1 MIDKIALA
9 LVVIGGLNWGS
20 IGLFGFDFVGAIFG
34 GQDAVFSRI
43 IFSTLEHLSFF
54 SEKRSGGH
62 KGLTNSCGGGFKR
75 NRRRIFYG
83 NRLYSRLLLRY
94 DKGKAGRFPPA
105 GRKDGFVWKT
115 QSSKTPVSTTL
126 RCMHRILTGQ

>member
-43 IFSTLEHLSFF
+43 IFSIVGLAALWNISLFF
-54 SEKRSGGH
+54 
-62 KGLTNSCGGGFKR
+62 
-75 NRRRIFYG
+75 
-83 NRLYSRLLLRY
+83 
-94 DKGKAGRFPPA
+94 
-105 GRKDGFVWKT
+105 RKNDLVDT
-115 QSSKTPVSTTL
+115 
-126 RCMHRILTGQ
+126 RD

>member
-43 IFSTLEHLSFF
+43 IFSIV
-54 SEKRSGGH
+54 
-62 KGLTNSCGGGFKR
+62 GLAALWSWWTQGTDEQL
-75 NRRRIFYG
+75 RRRF
-83 NRLYSRLLLRY
+83 
-94 DKGKAGRFPPA
+94 
-105 GRKDGFVWKT
+105 
-115 QSSKTPVSTTL
+115 
-126 RCMHRILTGQ
+126 